1 MRAVRDDPQGTG
13 LERIRRELV
22 AALSAITSVRNIDSF
37 GSVAT
42 GCADQWSDLDLLI
55 SCEVPEHTAW
65 LAAGVIRSTKRVA
78 FYRMFTGVAQ
88 PSGRYWFCNES
99 PFHRLD
105 VTFHSPAEHAAVCR
119 SGVRAGH
126 PIHVRS
132 EYMAHVPADLSADR
146 RLTSPAGRADVTPC
160 ETEIGRLLYRHLEAA
175 KTQLHGRLAKRDV
188 LETRA
193 ALLDAAAET
202 PILAGGGD
210 LVGFVASV
218 DEFIQR
224 RDMTH
229 CKTDD
234 QVTSESKL
242 LLSHGQ
248 TFRNP
253 VR

>member
-65 LAAGVIRSTKRVA
+65 LAAGAIRSTKRVA

-105 VTFHSPAEHAAVCR
+105 VTFHSPAEHAAVPSDLILGLASSMLTR
-119 SGVRAGH
+119 QIGTVLDWTFWSQSVRRWTLMSWTGLHANLSG
-126 PIHVRS
+126 
-132 EYMAHVPADLSADR
+132 
-146 RLTSPAGRADVTPC
+146 
-160 ETEIGRLLYRHLEAA
+160 
-175 KTQLHGRLAKRDV
+175 
-188 LETRA
+188 
-193 ALLDAAAET
+193 
-202 PILAGGGD
+202 
-210 LVGFVASV
+210 ASG
-218 DEFIQR
+218 
-224 RDMTH
+224 
-229 CKTDD
+229 
-234 QVTSESKL
+234 SS
-242 LLSHGQ
+242 
-248 TFRNP
+248 N
-253 VR
+253 

>member
-13 LERIRRELV
+13 LERLRRELV

-65 LAAGVIRSTKRVA
+65 LAAGAIRSTKRVV
-78 FYRMFTGVAQ
+78 FYRMFTAVAQ

-119 SGVRAGH
+119 SGVRGGH
-126 PIHVRS
+126 PIHVRP

-146 RLTSPAGRADVTPC
+146 RLISPAGRVEVTPC
-160 ETEIGRLLYRHLEAA
+160 ETEIGRLLCRHLEAV
-175 KTQLHGRLAKRDV
+175 KTQLRGRLAKRNV

-193 ALLDAAAET
+193 ALLAAAAET

-218 DEFIQR
+218 DEYIQR
-224 RDMTH
+224 ISEMTH
-229 CKTDD
+229 TKTDAH
-234 QVTSESKL
+234 VTSENKL
-242 LLSHGQ
+242 L
-248 TFRNP
+248 
-253 VR
+253 